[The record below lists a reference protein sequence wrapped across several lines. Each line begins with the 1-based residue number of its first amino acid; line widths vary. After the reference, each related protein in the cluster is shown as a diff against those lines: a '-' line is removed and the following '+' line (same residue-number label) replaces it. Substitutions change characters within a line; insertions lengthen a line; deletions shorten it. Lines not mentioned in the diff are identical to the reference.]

1 MSIMMLRERLTR
13 LLTEEF
19 KVHIPQF
26 RPNSSDYQM
35 VIFAYQDLMTWMRIK
50 WETENPRVLYL
61 KLERFLR
68 DESMDLRIFVS
79 VWLNQWLEKWR
90 ERVKILLKEPKYAKG
105 KMERLKRAKRFY
117 MGMKHRRE
125 LKEMVI
131 RKLIDQGEVCMVES
145 IADNLI
151 IEEIARRL
159 PPKDER
165 EPKLNPIDIFNAL
178 SSKISRLPRE
188 RGPLI
193 YLRMGLYPI

>member
-1 MSIMMLRERLTR
+1 MMLREKLTR

-35 VIFAYQDLMTWMRIK
+35 VMFAYQDLMTWMRIK

-68 DESMDLRIFVS
+68 DETMDLRIFVN

-90 ERVKILLKEPKYAKG
+90 ERVKILLKEPKYARG

-117 MGMKHRRE
+117 MSMKNRRE
-125 LKEMVI
+125 LKKMVI

-165 EPKLNPIDIFNAL
+165 EPRLNLIDIFNAL
-178 SSKISRLPRE
+178 SSRISRLSRE

-193 YLRMGLYPI
+193 YLRMGPYPI